1 MLDIMVISDE
11 LLWNIQSSYLFL
23 FSATRVERL
32 RSGDLLSLSDQ
43 NIWYYPMHGHDSDEE
58 ELPVALPQGNW
69 GHKNAKGGRW
79 VRRGKITAWG
89 PEMEDW
95 EVSYVVS
102 LTFHDIEI
110 KSGRRTSS

>member
-1 MLDIMVISDE
+1 MSPKWILE
-11 LLWNIQSSYLFL
+11 KALPNGL
-23 FSATRVERL
+23 T
-32 RSGDLLSLSDQ
+32 SGDLLALSDQ

-95 EVSYVVS
+95 EVLFPLSLFRKVS
-102 LTFHDIEI
+102 HQDQ
-110 KSGRRTSS
+110 